1 GDDAHAVNSIRGS
14 ISTAA
19 ASDSAEP
26 ISTAS
31 TAPTVSAA
39 SSGKSSAAAEST
51 RAAAIP
57 GQPNTASTTA
67 APAISSGSR
76 VPSNANVGN
85 TATGAMWP
93 RSKGQP
99 SMPRARA
106 PRTASEAAASTT
118 AVRVVSS
125 SHGSWETVNAVNGST
140 AWVSTPGTV
149 YSAPGGAAP
158 ETGSQ
163 RKPTATPATSASETT
178 NGGTAANTTAKVLL
192 SRSDRK
198 S

>member
-1 GDDAHAVNSIRGS
+1 
-14 ISTAA
+14 
-19 ASDSAEP
+19 
-26 ISTAS
+26 
-31 TAPTVSAA
+31 
-39 SSGKSSAAAEST
+39 
-51 RAAAIP
+51 
-57 GQPNTASTTA
+57 
-67 APAISSGSR
+67 
-76 VPSNANVGN
+76 
-85 TATGAMWP
+85 
-93 RSKGQP
+93 
-99 SMPRARA
+99 
-106 PRTASEAAASTT
+106 RTASEAAASTT

-192 SRSDRK
+192 SRSSNPPRRIPAAHPTSTARTAAVISAAAESPRVNGIRSASTVVTGRPWVLDQPR
-198 S
+198 SPCITPLSHCHQACHHGCPVW